1 MVKGER
7 TMMEIP
13 LSQGKIAI
21 VDDAD
26 YGWLSQWKWCAFRS
40 EKELFYATRSES
52 VGVGLN
58 KQRHIRMHHAIIGKP
73 SKGFV
78 SDHINGNGLDN
89 RRENLRH
96 VTHRE
101 NCQNKHCSKSSRYPG
116 VCWHKHEQK
125 WMARIGVGGKSIFLG
140 YFISEEDAAQK
151 YKNMCVLVAEWLKTQ
166 KPQTMDKVYHDGSGH
181 LMCPKCGFCL
191 PCGDCKKW
199 GCGWLTAQTIKENKD
214 GH

>member
-1 MVKGER
+1 
-7 TMMEIP
+7 MMEIP

-151 YKNMCVLVAEWLKTQ
+151 YKNMCVLVAEWAGGGRKCLILGLVVGDIPCTKMNTKSGTQ
-166 KPQTMDKVYHDGSGH
+166 R
-181 LMCPKCGFCL
+181 
-191 PCGDCKKW
+191 
-199 GCGWLTAQTIKENKD
+199 TIQEHGNFATSVKNQQDVAKMT
-214 GH
+214 HC